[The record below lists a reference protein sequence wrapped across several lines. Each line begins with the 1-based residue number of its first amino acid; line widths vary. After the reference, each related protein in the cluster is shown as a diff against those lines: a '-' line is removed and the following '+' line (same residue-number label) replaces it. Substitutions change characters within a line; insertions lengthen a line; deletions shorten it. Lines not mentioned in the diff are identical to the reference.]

1 MPRSEPE
8 IIHGSDL
15 PERDCSVWSEVLKE
29 GGRGDA
35 VTVLYLSS
43 HLIFSLVFKATVALA
58 LISLSGCCNKTF
70 FFHHFLPN
78 PAMHDLFT
86 WNVTL
91 QFSHFCWCFS
101 RRLVGSQRSEWHLN
115 RGLHWV
121 MDHVIKVVIMM
132 WAASLSV
139 VTHVAPCQHIIL
151 RTIKKTVKPNT
162 SEPNLQKAQEIV
174 KFGQL
179 QHLYWWAVVTSESM
193 VCISGSVPTDT
204 YQ

>member
-35 VTVLYLSS
+35 VTVLYLLS

-101 RRLVGSQRSEWHLN
+101 RRLVEDVGSQRSEGHLN

-151 RTIKKTVKPNT
+151 RTI
-162 SEPNLQKAQEIV
+162 
-174 KFGQL
+174 
-179 QHLYWWAVVTSESM
+179 
-193 VCISGSVPTDT
+193 
-204 YQ
+204 